1 VNDGASLSRADRRL
15 LSEMVD
21 DGVTIN
27 AEDPVRALVLDELGY
42 ARRPPQFERRTPLY
56 GSIVVPDD
64 QSLIAAGEL
73 VELIPLEGMPLP
85 VARRFA
91 DGRSTFLARGEDGSR
106 MLATFRRSIQY
117 EADMVEVQADTG
129 AYVIQRTPV
138 LGVTRLF
145 TPTATIEWSGYRWS
159 ARPNAKAQETLLRP
173 FLPQVRPVVL
183 GGLLELAVHWLSP
196 GRAGAT
202 LVVPGEHG
210 DEGLEL
216 QQSIVAPDL
225 AVTARHHYPAL
236 LAALYQTDLA
246 TIVDDDGS
254 VRRIGVG
261 LRSTP
266 EADAAVGTTRK
277 PARTADRDGEAASI
291 GGGSVAGD
299 GEAARADG
307 ASGDADV
314 RSWGMRHLSAARY
327 TFDQPGSLAVVVSED
342 GPVTVFYRGK
352 SLSECA
358 ASLVSAE
365 ATPLSA
371 R

>member
-1 VNDGASLSRADRRL
+1 VDDGASLSRADRRL
-15 LSEMVD
+15 LSEMTD
-21 DGVTIN
+21 DGVTID
-27 AEDPVRALVLDELGY
+27 ADDRVRALVLDELGY

-56 GSIVVPDD
+56 GSMVVPDD
-64 QSLIAAGEL
+64 RSLIAVGEL
-73 VELIPLEGMPLP
+73 TELVPLEGLPLA

-91 DGRSTFLARGEDGSR
+91 DGRSAFMARGVDASR

-145 TPTATIEWSGYRWS
+145 TPTATIEWSGYRWTT
-159 ARPNAKAQETLLRP
+159 RPNAQAQEALLRP
-173 FLPQVRPVVL
+173 FLPQVRPAVL

-202 LVVPGEHG
+202 LVVPGTHG
-210 DEGLEL
+210 DDGLDL

-225 AVTARHHYPAL
+225 SVTTRHHFPAL

-266 EADAAVGTTRK
+266 EADAAVGPQAK
-277 PARTADRDGEAASI
+277 AALDPGPVPESDGSGAAADR
-291 GGGSVAGD
+291 
-299 GEAARADG
+299 AD
-307 ASGDADV
+307 A

-327 TFDQPGSLAVVVSED
+327 TFDQPGSVAVVVSED

-352 SLSECA
+352 SLSKCA

-365 ATPLSA
+365 ATPVSPP
-371 R
+371 

>member
-1 VNDGASLSRADRRL
+1 
-15 LSEMVD
+15 MVD
-21 DGVTIN
+21 DGVTID
-27 AEDPVRALVLDELGY
+27 AGDQVRALILEELGY

-56 GSIVVPDD
+56 GSMVVPDD
-64 QSLIAAGEL
+64 RSLIAAGEL
-73 VELIPLEGMPLP
+73 VELIPLEGMPLA

-106 MLATFRRSIQY
+106 MLATFRRNIQY

-145 TPTATIEWSGYRWS
+145 TPTATIEWSGYRWT
-159 ARPNAKAQETLLRP
+159 ARPNAQAQEALLRP
-173 FLPQVRPVVL
+173 FLPHVRPAVL

-202 LVVPGEHG
+202 LVVPGVHG
-210 DEGLEL
+210 DEGLDLE
-216 QQSIVAPDL
+216 QSVVAPDL
-225 AVTARHHYPAL
+225 SVTARHHFPAL

-266 EADAAVGTTRK
+266 EADDAVGTRRK
-277 PARTADRDGEAASI
+277 PVRGAGADGDDGA
-291 GGGSVAGD
+291 
-299 GEAARADG
+299 ADG
-307 ASGDADV
+307 AGGTDGAGG
-314 RSWGMRHLSAARY
+314 RSWGMRHRSAARY
-327 TFDQPGSLAVVVSED
+327 TFDQPGSVAVVVSED

-365 ATPLSA
+365 ATPVTA

>member
-1 VNDGASLSRADRRL
+1 VTDDAASLSRADRRL

-21 DGVTIN
+21 DGVTLDVDY
-27 AEDPVRALVLDELGY
+27 AVRALILDELGY

-56 GSIVVPDD
+56 GSMVVPADR
-64 QSLIAAGEL
+64 SLIAAGEL
-73 VELIPLEGMPLP
+73 VELIPLEGMPLAA
-85 VARRFA
+85 ARRFA
-91 DGRSTFLARGEDGSR
+91 DGRSTFLARGEDGGR
-106 MLATFRRSIQY
+106 VLATFRRNVQY

-145 TPTATIEWSGYRWS
+145 TPTATIEWSGYRWTS
-159 ARPNAKAQETLLRP
+159 RPNARAQEALLRP
-173 FLPQVRPVVL
+173 YLPQVRPAVL

-202 LVVPGEHG
+202 LVVPGAHG
-210 DEGLEL
+210 DDGLDV

-225 AVTARHHYPAL
+225 SVTTRHHYPAL
-236 LAALYQTDLA
+236 LAALYQADLA
-246 TIVDDDGS
+246 TVIDDDGS

-266 EADAAVGTTRK
+266 EADAAVVAQRK
-277 PARTADRDGEAASI
+277 PAQGYGAEADGE
-291 GGGSVAGD
+291 GE
-299 GEAARADG
+299 GEA
-307 ASGDADV
+307 

-327 TFDQPGSLAVVVSED
+327 TFDQPGSVAVVVSED

-352 SLSECA
+352 SLSKCA
-358 ASLVSAE
+358 ASLVTAE
-365 ATPLSA
+365 ATPVSA